1 MRLLRYLDRSGASD
15 ERNKSN
21 RQRIAHRQVHGVR
34 QSNQRGVLLKRVPD
48 SVQRNSEGEQM
59 TLKQHMKFESIPQK
73 VVERDLTE
81 LLRKYDPECQV
92 MTANRLNRL
101 RAGSVP
107 MPDETRALL
116 EWSETRLDSFR
127 DGET

>member
-1 MRLLRYLDRSGASD
+1 
-15 ERNKSN
+15 
-21 RQRIAHRQVHGVR
+21 
-34 QSNQRGVLLKRVPD
+34 
-48 SVQRNSEGEQM
+48 M
-59 TLKQHMKFESIPQK
+59 TLKQHMKSEGMPQK

-81 LLRKYDPECQV
+81 LMRKYDRESQV

-116 EWSETRLDSFR
+116 EWSETRLDSYR
-127 DGET
+127 DGD

>member
-1 MRLLRYLDRSGASD
+1 MT
-15 ERNKSN
+15 
-21 RQRIAHRQVHGVR
+21 
-34 QSNQRGVLLKRVPD
+34 
-48 SVQRNSEGEQM
+48 
-59 TLKQHMKFESIPQK
+59 TLKQHMKAAGIPQK
-73 VVERDLTE
+73 FIERDLTE
-81 LLRKYDPECQV
+81 LLRKYDRESQV

-107 MPDETRALL
+107 TPDESRALL

>member
-1 MRLLRYLDRSGASD
+1 
-15 ERNKSN
+15 
-21 RQRIAHRQVHGVR
+21 
-34 QSNQRGVLLKRVPD
+34 
-48 SVQRNSEGEQM
+48 M
-59 TLKQHMKFESIPQK
+59 TLKQHMKSEGMPQK

-81 LLRKYDPECQV
+81 LMRKYDRESQV

-107 MPDETRALL
+107 TPDESRALL

>member
-1 MRLLRYLDRSGASD
+1 
-15 ERNKSN
+15 
-21 RQRIAHRQVHGVR
+21 
-34 QSNQRGVLLKRVPD
+34 
-48 SVQRNSEGEQM
+48 M
-59 TLKQHMKFESIPQK
+59 TLKQHMKSEGMPQK

-81 LLRKYDPECQV
+81 LMRKYDRECQV

-107 MPDETRALL
+107 TPDESRALL

>member
-1 MRLLRYLDRSGASD
+1 
-15 ERNKSN
+15 
-21 RQRIAHRQVHGVR
+21 
-34 QSNQRGVLLKRVPD
+34 
-48 SVQRNSEGEQM
+48 M
-59 TLKQHMKFESIPQK
+59 TLKQHMKSEGMPQK

-81 LLRKYDPECQV
+81 LMRKYDRESQV

-107 MPDETRALL
+107 TPDESRALL
-116 EWSETRLDSFR
+116 EWSETRLDSYR